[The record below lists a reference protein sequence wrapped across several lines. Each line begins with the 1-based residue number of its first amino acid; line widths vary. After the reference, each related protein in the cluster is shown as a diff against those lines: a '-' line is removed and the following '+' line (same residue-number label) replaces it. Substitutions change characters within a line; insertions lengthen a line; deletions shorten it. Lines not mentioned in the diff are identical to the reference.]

1 MFLFAWSRFCLILLI
16 VVLNLGNAIQTVKS
30 SASVKVLTVR
40 GTSFEA
46 ASVGGGNASVEKG
59 TLCPANCVKVQ
70 VGQNHKIQ
78 PL

>member
-1 MFLFAWSRFCLILLI
+1 MLLFDWSRICLILLI

-30 SASVKVLTVR
+30 SSSVKVLTVR

-59 TLCPANCVKVQ
+59 TLCPASCQLYQSASRPKS
-70 VGQNHKIQ
+70 
-78 PL
+78 